1 MSSPI
6 YVAIR
11 RYSKVAG
18 APVGVPLQY
27 PEKVVYLGKSQTPP
41 DNSGDWEVVTEF
53 ECASIKKALKT
64 EWAAYQARVNA
75 QKYIAT
81 RITAA
86 MDFGKKLMAEYGA
99 SNVYSGKTIA
109 EVKAIAAKLS
119 TLQALLLSGSL
130 YVALEEIDSITSDTL
145 VTDQVKAEFKAKI
158 RKYLGI

>member
-1 MSSPI
+1 MSTPI

-11 RYSKVAG
+11 RYSKIAG
-18 APVGVPLQY
+18 APAGVPLQY

-41 DNSGDWEVVTEF
+41 DNSGDWEVITEF

-64 EWAAYQARVNA
+64 EWAAYQARVVA

-86 MDFGKKLMAEYGA
+86 MDFGKKIMAEYGA
-99 SNVYSGKTIA
+99 SNVYAGRTVAEVKTIA
-109 EVKAIAAKLS
+109 TKLA
-119 TLQALLLSGSL
+119 TLQSLLLSGSL
-130 YVALEEIDSITSDTL
+130 YAALDEIDLITSDAL

-158 RKYLGI
+158 RKYLGV